1 VTTSAQPAIASFP
14 GAGVGGSAVT
24 IEIRGDLGATTISFA
39 PSATAADMVQGINQ
53 LSEATGVVA
62 VLSANPTDGFQ
73 LESENLGSSQF
84 LQVTTLPGSATFAI
98 QDQSG
103 SPVTS
108 VVNGRDATATVNG
121 VMTVGDGNHL
131 TLKSATLD
139 MEMNLARDFGADG
152 DWTTSFAIT
161 SGGALFQIGPR
172 VNSALQV
179 PVGIPSMAA
188 SRLGNAVV
196 GFLSQVKSDGQH
208 SLIKGEGRVASRIVD
223 EAIKQVSVLRGRLGA
238 FEKNVLETNMNQLG
252 ITMEN
257 LVASESTIRDADFAY
272 ETSQLSRNQVMVQ
285 SGTQMLGIA
294 NQVPQSVLSLL
305 G

>member
-1 VTTSAQPAIASFP
+1 
-14 GAGVGGSAVT
+14 
-24 IEIRGDLGATTISFA
+24 
-39 PSATAADMVQGINQ
+39 MVQGINQ